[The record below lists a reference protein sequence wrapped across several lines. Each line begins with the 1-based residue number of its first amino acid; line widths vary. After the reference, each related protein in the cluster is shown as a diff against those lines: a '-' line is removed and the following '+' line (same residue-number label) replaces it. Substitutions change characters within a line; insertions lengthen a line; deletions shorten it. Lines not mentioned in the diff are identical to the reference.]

1 MSNLEYL
8 LYLILLSI
16 TIVFLVIV
24 YFYNKRH
31 AKPKHIRKNK
41 EHVFLKE
48 NKEVVYKRNEMFDWD
63 VYKDEVNLNELKFLG
78 LDIWEEQGRA
88 IKRLKELKKEFEEN
102 KYIHLNVIEMLFLLE
117 DSSDQIS
124 ISENGNYYVHS
135 FGIKTLLEKVYD
147 VQTKQKVEQIKANL
161 INLNKEIEIDA
172 KRLFFIMKNAKNFG
186 LDRIS
191 DNSIFF
197 QFLTR
202 KNEKIVID
210 LEAEENTIKDNKIK
224 VTLEEFKEDDEIES
238 KRALGI
244 SSPEER
250 DLTNTFREMTEEFK
264 RENKV
269 TSLEDGVTEI
279 IYSNGLQLKKKG
291 PWEIIDVKTIED
303 RQKIELEKEQQKIKE
318 KNKLAEGVIAE
329 DAKLTSEDKKE
340 ALAKSEVKENEK
352 PKVDLEE
359 KDYLIVPNTNNYL
372 FSENGE
378 LVSFYR
384 FFKNANDL
392 ESLKIEISQLSKEN
406 LLKIIEILISNNL
419 IKVLVGNTEI
429 PMFVKSNNLYYLNYE
444 LVIYSFLTM
453 VNEQNKLIKALKG
466 TNSTLV
472 LDYPVSFVLDYL
484 NAFKT
489 TYNLNLVEDDRK
501 PSIDQLENIVFE

>member
-48 NKEVVYKRNEMFDWD
+48 NKEVIYKRNEMFDWD

-78 LDIWEEQGRA
+78 LDIWEDQARA

-117 DSSDQIS
+117 DSSEQIS

-147 VQTKQKVEQIKANL
+147 VQTKKKVEQIKANL

-210 LEAEENTIKDNKIK
+210 LEA
-224 VTLEEFKEDDEIES
+224 
-238 KRALGI
+238 
-244 SSPEER
+244 
-250 DLTNTFREMTEEFK
+250 
-264 RENKV
+264 
-269 TSLEDGVTEI
+269 
-279 IYSNGLQLKKKG
+279 
-291 PWEIIDVKTIED
+291 
-303 RQKIELEKEQQKIKE
+303 
-318 KNKLAEGVIAE
+318 
-329 DAKLTSEDKKE
+329 
-340 ALAKSEVKENEK
+340 KS
-352 PKVDLEE
+352 
-359 KDYLIVPNTNNYL
+359 
-372 FSENGE
+372 
-378 LVSFYR
+378 
-384 FFKNANDL
+384 
-392 ESLKIEISQLSKEN
+392 
-406 LLKIIEILISNNL
+406 
-419 IKVLVGNTEI
+419 
-429 PMFVKSNNLYYLNYE
+429 
-444 LVIYSFLTM
+444 
-453 VNEQNKLIKALKG
+453 
-466 TNSTLV
+466 
-472 LDYPVSFVLDYL
+472 
-484 NAFKT
+484 
-489 TYNLNLVEDDRK
+489 
-501 PSIDQLENIVFE
+501 